1 MQDTIYTK
9 CRMSPKEGIGM
20 VLLIGLFILAAV
32 VFNRDRIEEMRS
44 QALDRVLLL
53 SVMGRVDEPK
63 VRELGC

>member
-1 MQDTIYTK
+1 
-9 CRMSPKEGIGM
+9 M

>member
-1 MQDTIYTK
+1 
-9 CRMSPKEGIGM
+9 MSPKEGIGM